1 MVRFHPGERPRRS
14 AVLSAAATK
23 GRDTAKYARRGA
35 HVVLGALVLAFFFAS
50 PSTAQ
55 QGPARWDKPV
65 LTVHVADEAA
75 WAKTDVQGAL
85 TQWAPVFALI
95 LTDDADA
102 DVTLSGPLAT
112 DVVATDVGATATLET
127 SGSRITGCR
136 VGLAGSL
143 RGSDVT
149 GILTHELGHCLGLSH
164 SIEGPSV
171 MFFSELGGS
180 QLSSTVTAVDVAHA
194 REMYR

>member
-1 MVRFHPGERPRRS
+1 M
-14 AVLSAAATK
+14 
-23 GRDTAKYARRGA
+23 
-35 HVVLGALVLAFFFAS
+35 LAFFFAS

-75 WAKTDVQGAL
+75 WAGTDVQGAL
-85 TQWAPVFALI
+85 DQWAPVFALV

-102 DVTLSGPLAT
+102 DVVLDGPVAT
-112 DVVATDVGATATLET
+112 DVVATDVGATATTET

-143 RGSDVT
+143 RGADVT
-149 GILTHELGHCLGLSH
+149 GILAHEVGHCLGLGH
-164 SIEGPSV
+164 SVEGPSV
-171 MFFSELGGS
+171 MYFSELGGS
-180 QLSSTVTAVDVAHA
+180 LLSSTVTAVDLTHVK
-194 REMYR
+194 EMYR